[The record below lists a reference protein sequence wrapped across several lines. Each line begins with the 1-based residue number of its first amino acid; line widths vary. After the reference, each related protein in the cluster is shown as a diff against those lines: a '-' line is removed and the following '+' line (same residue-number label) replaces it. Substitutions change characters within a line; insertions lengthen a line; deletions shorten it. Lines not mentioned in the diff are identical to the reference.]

1 MRATQT
7 ISNARRSVSAR
18 LSGLELPSCFASA
31 TIATAQ
37 RDSVSSTKSARSS
50 RRRSLSKALRVV
62 GSL

>member
-1 MRATQT
+1 M
-7 ISNARRSVSAR
+7 SNRSLTSIRRSTSQKLAGIEIPSAWI
-18 LSGLELPSCFASA
+18 SA

-62 GSL
+62 GSLV

>member
-1 MRATQT
+1 MSRTQ
-7 ISNARRSVSAR
+7 SLAAARQSVSAKLR
-18 LSGLELPSCFASA
+18 GIEIPSAWISS